1 VFNALNRTI
10 ETTEKLAQELRVK
23 CKHIIAQKS
32 KTSVYKEDMAG
43 ILNRYGEVYQEI
55 NDYYCNEPPEIKECD
70 PFQVFLVNQ
79 NHLSNCFLL
88 LSDHL
93 NDNVR
98 KFLFYLIL
106 IF

>member
-1 VFNALNRTI
+1 MNRTI

-70 PFQVFLVNQ
+70 PFQVFRCKILNSV
-79 NHLSNCFLL
+79 LSIRCYNVVPS
-88 LSDHL
+88 LSRIYIKGTL
-93 NDNVR
+93 A
-98 KFLFYLIL
+98 YLA
-106 IF
+106 